1 MKSLVNIFITKLR
14 KKLKMYFAFP
24 ILYMYMAS
32 KTFYN
37 SIGGIIVFKNSED
50 IYPYYFF
57 TPYSNISIA
66 KTNGN
71 CALKF
76 FTACS

>member
-1 MKSLVNIFITKLR
+1 MKSFDNIFITKLK

-24 ILYMYMAS
+24 ILYMAS

-37 SIGGIIVFKNSED
+37 SIVGIIVFKNSED

-57 TPYSNISIA
+57 TPNSNISIA
-66 KTNGN
+66 KTN
-71 CALKF
+71 
-76 FTACS
+76 